1 MKKEC
6 ESVRKSLHKYLHGH
20 LFKYEQIRIERHL
33 KKCALCSSEFQALKH
48 SAETRKLLKDITPPE
63 GVVQKVKAGVSSL
76 STLKKILY
84 RPLWLAGIAGVIV
97 LLYSYVYVPIRNYG
111 SLEGIDTA
119 DASKTVTAPAASRP
133 TSTTSAPPEG
143 RKIEQ
148 AAPAPSA
155 PQIDPLIVVIAAAD
169 ERAAMQRIN
178 SVMRGYPLLKKKRFT
193 HSVKQISGTMTARE
207 LLTFFNRI
215 EDAGEITYSRSRLE
229 SYPAAQQLP
238 FIVKLKAVPKAAPT
252 PVPTPA
258 PSAAASPAPSQAP
271 KSEVQSGEQAA
282 PQTAPA
288 Q

>member
-20 LFKYEQIRIERHL
+20 LFKHEQIRIERHL
-33 KKCALCSSEFQALKH
+33 RKCALCSSEFQALKH

-97 LLYSYVYVPIRNYG
+97 LLYSYIYVPIRNYG

-119 DASKTVTAPAASRP
+119 DATKTLSAPAASRP
-133 TSTTSAPPEG
+133 TSTTSAPSEG

-148 AAPAPSA
+148 AAPSA

-169 ERAAMQRIN
+169 ERAALQRIN
-178 SVMRGYPLLKKKRFT
+178 SVMRGYPLLRKKRFT
-193 HSVKQISGTMTARE
+193 RSVKQISGTMTARE

-229 SYPAAQQLP
+229 SYPAAQPLP